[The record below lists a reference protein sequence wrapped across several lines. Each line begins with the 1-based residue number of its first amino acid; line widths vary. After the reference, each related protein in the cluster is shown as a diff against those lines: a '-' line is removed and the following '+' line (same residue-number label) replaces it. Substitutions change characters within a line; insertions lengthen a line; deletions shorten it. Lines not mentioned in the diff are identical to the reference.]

1 MIDSQG
7 QGFERVLINWADV
20 NPDSSTPCAR
30 EPERVP
36 RRWSDGE
43 PDSWEDEENV
53 SSALVEAWLRDNGQ
67 QSVQLNPQ
75 RGQQQRRKSMKK
87 ERKPRALG
95 ASGAADP
102 VLAA

>member
-1 MIDSQG
+1 M
-7 QGFERVLINWADV
+7 
-20 NPDSSTPCAR
+20 
-30 EPERVP
+30 P

-53 SSALVEAWLRDNGQ
+53 SSALVEAWLKENGQ

-75 RGQQQRRKSMKK
+75 RGPQQRRKTLKK
-87 ERKPRALG
+87 KRKPQAAG
-95 ASGAADP
+95 ASSSADP